1 MADRGNFS
9 RVYKKNIY
17 VAMLISEQKL
27 FESNGSQQKEAF
39 SRRNMIFGHFMYTI
53 FGFSRTAI
61 IKNTFY

>member
-1 MADRGNFS
+1 
-9 RVYKKNIY
+9 
-17 VAMLISEQKL
+17 MLISEQKL
-27 FESNGSQQKEAF
+27 FESNGSQQKDAF